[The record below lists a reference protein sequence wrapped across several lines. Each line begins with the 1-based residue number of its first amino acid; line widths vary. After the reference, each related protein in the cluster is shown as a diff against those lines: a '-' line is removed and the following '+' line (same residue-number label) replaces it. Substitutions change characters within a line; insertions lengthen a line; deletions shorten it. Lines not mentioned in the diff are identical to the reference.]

1 MSWVL
6 IGARVILPL
15 GFLAAL
21 FQAELFAGAVRGR
34 LLEQLLPRPS
44 PPQWRDAVAAAL
56 DDPPV
61 RIGFWDPAANRY
73 READGA
79 EVTVPAS
86 GAGRSRV
93 EARRDGQPVAAMVID
108 DALAE
113 DPELVRAAA
122 SATVLA
128 VENGNLEGQLRASR
142 LRVREVGA
150 AERKRIEDNLHDS
163 AQQRLVALQIKLAMA
178 SERTTAPEQAEL
190 QRFGAEVDQVL
201 EEVRTAAKGVVPP
214 ELARHGVAAALRSL
228 VRSGVMPV
236 TVEDRGFGR
245 RSELVETTVYFCCA
259 EALQNATKHA
269 GASAS
274 ASVLLSHS
282 DGWVLFSVEDN
293 GAGFDPHPVARGH
306 GLNNMSD
313 RLAAAGGSLTLDSAE
328 GQGTRM
334 SGRLPA
340 DV

>member
-1 MSWVL
+1 
-6 IGARVILPL
+6 
-15 GFLAAL
+15 
-21 FQAELFAGAVRGR
+21 
-34 LLEQLLPRPS
+34 
-44 PPQWRDAVAAAL
+44 
-56 DDPPV
+56 
-61 RIGFWDPAANRY
+61 
-73 READGA
+73 
-79 EVTVPAS
+79 
-86 GAGRSRV
+86 
-93 EARRDGQPVAAMVID
+93 
-108 DALAE
+108 
-113 DPELVRAAA
+113 
-122 SATVLA
+122 
-128 VENGNLEGQLRASR
+128 
-142 LRVREVGA
+142 
-150 AERKRIEDNLHDS
+150 
-163 AQQRLVALQIKLAMA
+163 
-178 SERTTAPEQAEL
+178 
-190 QRFGAEVDQVL
+190 
-201 EEVRTAAKGVVPP
+201 
-214 ELARHGVAAALRSL
+214 
-228 VRSGVMPV
+228 MPV